1 MLTTLYTIA
10 VVAILFGVTV
20 FVHEFGHFLAARLC
34 GLVVDAFSLGFG
46 PAIWQRKHKGVTY
59 KIGCIPFGG
68 YVALPQLDPSGTA
81 MMQGSQAESGPAD
94 GDQAGGEPPRT
105 LPVIAPWKRIVV
117 SIAGAVGN
125 ILLAILLAIA
135 VWIIGKPAT
144 PAEKSAT
151 VGYVAADSLAH
162 QAGLRLGDEILSV
175 NGEPVSSWVDFLIA
189 CSRYPSVSLAV
200 QRGQDRLSLEVAT
213 EKGMF
218 GEQTLKGV
226 DGRSLC
232 MVLSTEPGMSAE
244 KAGILRGDIITGF
257 NDTEIISRAQLIALV
272 GERKGQT
279 SSIQIRRNNE
289 TLSMSVTP
297 DYDPKTDQV
306 RIGVQFNVTDVEF
319 DEIVHPTPW
328 SQLKAHSTAIFRSL
342 AALTTPGQAGPTAR
356 AIGGPVAIL
365 INYYYIV
372 RVSLMV
378 AVWFTCFLNV
388 NLAILNIL
396 PIPVLDGG
404 HILFALWEMITR
416 RPAHAK
422 VVSIVTNAFAVL
434 LIAVFIFLT
443 GRDLWRFTAIG
454 RQLHRWSQSSG
465 TSAEPAQAPQSA
477 APEAQPAPAPAAE

>member
-1 MLTTLYTIA
+1 MLTTLFTIA
-10 VVAILFGVTV
+10 VVALLFGITV

-34 GLVVDAFSLGFG
+34 GLVVDAFSIGFG

-81 MMQGSQAESGPAD
+81 MVQGSESGAAP
-94 GDQAGGEPPRT
+94 GEGEPGDVEPRRH
-105 LPVIAPWKRIVV
+105 LPPITPWRRIVV
-117 SIAGAVGN
+117 SAAGAAGN
-125 ILLAILLAIA
+125 ILLAILLAVA

-151 VGYVAADSLAH
+151 VGYVDTQSLAY
-162 QAGLRLGDEILSV
+162 QAGLRIGDEILSV
-175 NGEPVSSWVDFLIA
+175 NGEEVASWIDFLIA
-189 CSRYPSVSLAV
+189 CSRYPEISLMV
-200 QRGQDRLSLEVAT
+200 RRGETQMDMTIGT
-213 EKGMF
+213 EKGLF

-244 KAGILRGDIITGF
+244 RAGIMRGDIITEF
-257 NDTEIISRAQLIALV
+257 NGTEIISRAQLIALV

-279 SSIQIRRNNE
+279 SSIKVRRNNE
-289 TLSMSVTP
+289 FVTASVTP
-297 DYDPKTDQV
+297 DYDPKQDQV

-328 SQLKAHSTAIFRSL
+328 SQLKAHATAIFRSL
-342 AALTTPGQAGPTAR
+342 AALATPGQAGPTAR

-388 NLAILNIL
+388 NLAILNVL

-404 HILFALWEMITR
+404 HMLFAVWEMITR

-422 VVSIVTNAFAVL
+422 VVTWVTNAFAVM
-434 LIAVFIFLT
+434 LITLFVFLT
-443 GRDLWRFTAIG
+443 GRDLWRFTSIG
-454 RQLHRWSQSSG
+454 RQLNRWTQTRQGS
-465 TSAEPAQAPQSA
+465 PAPQSPA
-477 APEAQPAPAPAAE
+477 AQPADQPNPAPAE

>member
-1 MLTTLYTIA
+1 MLTTLYTIV
-10 VVAILFGVTV
+10 VVALLFGVTV

-34 GLVVDAFSLGFG
+34 GLVVDAFSIGFG
-46 PAIWQRKHKGVTY
+46 PALWQRRHRGVTY

-81 MMQGSQAESGPAD
+81 MVQGSDSKNDPGTATD
-94 GDQAGGEPPRT
+94 GEPARV
-105 LPVIAPWKRIVV
+105 LPPIAPWKRIVV
-117 SIAGAVGN
+117 SAAGAVGN
-125 ILLAILLAIA
+125 IILAVILAWA

-162 QAGLRLGDEILSV
+162 QAGLRIGDEILSV
-175 NGEPVSSWVDFLIA
+175 NGEPVASWIDFLIA
-189 CSRYPSVSLAV
+189 CSRHPSISIVV
-200 QRGQDRLSLEVAT
+200 RRGEDHARMTIAT
-213 EKGMF
+213 GKGMF
-218 GEQTLKGV
+218 GEQTLSGV

-232 MVLSTEPGMSAE
+232 MVLATDPGMSAE
-244 KAGILRGDIITGF
+244 RAGILRGDIITEFDG
-257 NDTEIISRAQLIALV
+257 TEIISRAQLIALV

-279 SSIQIRRNNE
+279 SPIKVRRNNQIVAA
-289 TLSMSVTP
+289 LVTP
-297 DYDPKTDQV
+297 DYDARTGQV

-328 SQLKAHSTAIFRSL
+328 SQIRAHSTAIFRSL
-342 AALTTPGQAGPTAR
+342 AALATPGQAGPTAR
-356 AIGGPVAIL
+356 SIGGPVAIL

-388 NLAILNIL
+388 NLAILNLL

-404 HILFALWEMITR
+404 HILFALWEVVTR

-422 VVSIVTNAFAVL
+422 VVSVVTNAFAVL
-434 LIAVFIFLT
+434 LITIFVFLT
-443 GRDLWRFTAIG
+443 GRDLWRFTAIA
-454 RQLHRWSQSSG
+454 RHLNRWTHGSQEQ
-465 TSAEPAQAPQSA
+465 SATNNAPAPQ
-477 APEAQPAPAPAAE
+477 PQAQPAAPAK